1 MTGVTIARLDQM
13 LVAGRITLTHWLIAD
28 EYRRLSLSASARG
41 GGSFGFAAGAPA
53 GFGGGATG
61 LAVAASHAA
70 RLAEVN
76 RAIGA
81 DAARLLRMVLVEEL
95 SWRAIGRA
103 LAVNHE
109 TAEARAIVALA
120 ALAEAWRRP
129 RRPLSRRVAAGTRA
143 APSGPPPGR
152 RAGMVA

>member
-1 MTGVTIARLDQM
+1 MTGNTVARVDQL
-13 LVAGRITLTHWLIAD
+13 LVAGRIALSTWLIAD
-28 EYRRLSLSASARG
+28 EYRRLSLSTMARGSGSGVARG
-41 GGSFGFAAGAPA
+41 GPA
-53 GFGGGATG
+53 GFGGGATA
-61 LAVAASHAA
+61 LAVTASHAA
-70 RLAEVN
+70 RLADVN

-81 DAARLLRMVLVEEL
+81 DSARLLRLLMIEEL

-109 TAEARAIVALA
+109 TAEARAVIALA
-120 ALAEAWRRP
+120 ALAEAWRQP
-129 RRPLSRRVAAGTRA
+129 RRPLPRRVAAATRA